1 MKHPK
6 RRKTSKMAEPQI
18 EVEVGVHWKDLMFI
32 LANNYFYR
40 ERSFTFI
47 QNKKS

>member
-18 EVEVGVHWKDLMFI
+18 EVKVGVHWKDLMFI